1 MPKSISMDDSE
12 AEWKA
17 KDDMRTLAEAEEI
30 RKDPKRYKAAME
42 KAKEK
47 LAEIQSLLD
56 TPKK

>member
-1 MPKSISMDDSE
+1 MPKNISMDDSE
-12 AEWKA
+12 AEWQA
-17 KDDMRTLAEAEEI
+17 KSDMRTLAEAEEI

-56 TPKK
+56 APKK

>member
-1 MPKSISMDDSE
+1 MPKNTAMDVSE
-12 AEWKA
+12 AEWQA
-17 KDDMRTLAEAEEI
+17 KSDMRTLAEAEEI

-56 TPKK
+56 APKK